1 MRGGARR
8 ILAWLIDWA
17 CILGWVA
24 VTAAVGVPL
33 YLAGVIAHTG
43 VLTLNVIG
51 AVVVVVPVVLA
62 AAWFESRPNPA
73 TPGKRVL
80 GLGVHGATGRP
91 RFGQTLTRNALK
103 IGLPWLVGHAAVI
116 AIINTDTSPGGPPIS
131 VWTLLVAAYLL
142 PLTWVASL
150 FVGTGR
156 TPYDRA
162 SGTTVIDRR
171 SPAEP

>member
-1 MRGGARR
+1 MHYASRR

-33 YLAGVIAHTG
+33 YLAGVITRTG
-43 VLTLNVIG
+43 ALTLNAIG
-51 AVVVVVPVVLA
+51 AVVVVVPVALA
-62 AAWFESRPNPA
+62 AAWFESRSNPA

-80 GLGVHGATGRP
+80 GLVVCAAAGTP

-116 AIINTDTSPGGPPIS
+116 AIVNTSAGETPIS
-131 VWTLLVAAYLL
+131 VWALLVVAYLL
-142 PLTWVASL
+142 PLTWIASL

-162 SGTTVIDRR
+162 SRTIVIDRR